1 MYSSKTLVADK
12 LRAKT
17 IHAFLISMAIFV
29 LLVVLAI
36 GPRTVRLH
44 VATHGLNHILI
55 HIVAFTLLTCALW
68 IIIPSKRPLMAA
80 GWAVAM
86 AASLEA
92 LQSFHFGTR
101 FETRDVAY
109 AIIGSVLGGLLIKM
123 FLERRAQIR

>member
-1 MYSSKTLVADK
+1 
-12 LRAKT
+12 
-17 IHAFLISMAIFV
+17 
-29 LLVVLAI
+29 
-36 GPRTVRLH
+36 
-44 VATHGLNHILI
+44 
-55 HIVAFTLLTCALW
+55 
-68 IIIPSKRPLMAA
+68 MAA